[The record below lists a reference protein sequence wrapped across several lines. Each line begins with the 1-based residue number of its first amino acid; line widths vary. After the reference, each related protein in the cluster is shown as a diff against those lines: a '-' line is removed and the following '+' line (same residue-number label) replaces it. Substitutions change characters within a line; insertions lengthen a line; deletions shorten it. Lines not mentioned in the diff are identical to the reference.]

1 MSLSTL
7 KYSCISCFRCAFSVV
22 LSMSFLLCNSP
33 LKGLLQKAD
42 KEYSETTLS
51 GKKVQLLTT
60 DAVTQVELDEA
71 ELDED
76 SHQGPKQGTLPTD
89 TPFFKTAQ
97 KVSLQILLL
106 EKTKAQHYTPL
117 PLYILYHNLK
127 TLSETDECKPT

>member
-1 MSLSTL
+1 MSLSTV
-7 KYSCISCFRCAFSVV
+7 KYSFISCFRYAFSVL

-33 LKGLLQKAD
+33 LNGLMQKAD

-51 GKKVQLLTT
+51 GKKLQLLTT
-60 DAVTQVELDEA
+60 DALTQVELDEA
-71 ELDED
+71 ELFED
-76 SHQGPKQGTLPTD
+76 SNQETEQSTLPTD
-89 TPFFKTAQ
+89 TTFFKTAQ